1 MVRMVLA
8 FDEAILLGMRRWRP
22 AAITILMKLFTR
34 LGDALSWAFAALV
47 LIGAGGDATRT
58 GLKLGVA
65 AGLAALVSQVLKRMW
80 RRARP
85 TAGIVGFTALVEN
98 PDAFSFPSGHSA
110 AAFAVA
116 LAMAGVVPGGPA
128 FVALAFA
135 VGLSRVYLG
144 AHYPLDAAVGACIGL
159 LCGGATRM
167 LL

>member
-1 MVRMVLA
+1 MVRLVLA

-22 AAITILMKLFTR
+22 AAMTVLMKLFTR
-34 LGDALSWAFAALV
+34 LGDALSWVFAALV
-47 LIGAGGDATRT
+47 LIATGGGAARI
-58 GLKLGVA
+58 GLKLGLA
-65 AGLAALVSQVLKRMW
+65 AALAALVSQVLKRLW

-85 TAGIVGFTALVEN
+85 TAGIAGFTALAEN

-116 LAMAGVVPGGPA
+116 MAMAGLVPGGPA
-128 FVALAFA
+128 FAALACA

-144 AHYPLDAAVGACIGL
+144 AHYPLDVAVGACIGL
-159 LCGGATRM
+159 LCGGAARM

>member
-1 MVRMVLA
+1 MVRRVLA

-22 AAITILMKLFTR
+22 AALTILMKLFTR
-34 LGDALSWAFAALV
+34 IGDALSWVFAALV
-47 LIGAGGDATRT
+47 LIAAGGDATRT

-65 AGLAALVSQVLKRMW
+65 TGLAALVSQAGKRLW

-85 TAGIVGFTALVEN
+85 TAGITGFTALVEN

-144 AHYPLDAAVGACIGL
+144 AHYPLDVAVGACIGL